1 MNGVWQCWC
10 HMEGFLERCTVKRLE
25 FDAGLRNFFVLIYT
39 FIETEPA
46 TVFKRKKKPRVL
58 MSRPLQFTTGNL
70 TYTIGELTQT
80 TWWASHAQLTKQ

>member
-1 MNGVWQCWC
+1 
-10 HMEGFLERCTVKRLE
+10 MEGFLERCTVKGLE

-39 FIETEPA
+39 DL
-46 TVFKRKKKPRVL
+46 TVINFHCVKEKKPRVL